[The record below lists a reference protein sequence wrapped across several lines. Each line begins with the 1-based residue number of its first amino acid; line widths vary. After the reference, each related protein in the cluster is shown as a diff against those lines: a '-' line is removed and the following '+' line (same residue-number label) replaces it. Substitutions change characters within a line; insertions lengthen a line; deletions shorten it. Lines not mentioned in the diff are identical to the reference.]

1 MKLILPVDARNNK
14 YIGIL
19 LATIAAVIWA
29 GNFVIAR
36 GVNQQIPPI
45 TLAFFRWSLATLLM
59 LPIALKKFRSELR
72 ILKKHKSYL
81 FWVALSG
88 ITLFNTCLYISGH
101 YTTAINMALISTT
114 SSPIFATSLAI
125 LFIGERINKYRFM
138 GMMVCLSGVLLLISK
153 GSLQTLL
160 SFTFSLGDLWALA
173 GAFSFAVYN
182 VLVRKK
188 PATISATTFLLA
200 IFGLGT
206 MLILPGF
213 LLEQTSA
220 APIVWNKAL
229 VMSLI
234 YLGAGTSVISFLCWN
249 AAIKRIGAG
258 TTVLFG
264 NLIPIISTI
273 EAVVFLNEPF
283 QQIHMIS
290 AGIVIAGLILANTRQ
305 HHHQHV

>member
-1 MKLILPVDARNNK
+1 MILLVDARNNK

-29 GNFVIAR
+29 GNFVVAR
-36 GVNQQIPPI
+36 GVNQQIAPI

-59 LPIALKKFRSELR
+59 LPIALKKFRSELH

-81 FWVALSG
+81 FWVALTG

-138 GMMVCLSGVLLLISK
+138 GMLVCLSGVLLLISK

-160 SFTFSLGDLWALA
+160 SFSFSLGDLWALA

>member
-1 MKLILPVDARNNK
+1 MDARNNR

-19 LATIAAVIWA
+19 LATVAAIIWA

-45 TLAFFRWSLATLLM
+45 TLAFFRWSLATVLM
-59 LPIALKKFRSELR
+59 LPIAYKAFTKEWH
-72 ILKKHKSYL
+72 ILKKHVAYL
-81 FWVALSG
+81 FWVSLSG
-88 ITLFNTCLYISGH
+88 IAIFNTCLYISGH

-114 SSPIFATSLAI
+114 SSPIFATIFAI
-125 LFIGERINKYRFM
+125 IFIGERINAFRLT
-138 GMMVCLSGVLLLISK
+138 GMLVCLLGVLLLISK
-153 GSLQTLL
+153 GSLQTLM
-160 SFTFSLGDLWALA
+160 SFTFSIGDLWALA
-173 GAFSFAVYN
+173 GAIAFAVYN

-200 IFGLGT
+200 IFGLGSL
-206 MLILPGF
+206 LILPGF
-213 LLEQTSA
+213 LIEQVSA
-220 APIVWNKAL
+220 APIVWNNSL

-234 YLGAGTSVISFLCWN
+234 YLGAGTSVVSFLCWN

-273 EAVVFLNEPF
+273 EAVLFLHEPF
-283 QQIHMIS
+283 QKIHMIS
-290 AGIVIAGLILANTRQ
+290 AGIVIFGLILANSGQ
-305 HHHQHV
+305 HKKQSQHV

>member
-1 MKLILPVDARNNK
+1 MILLVDARNNK

-36 GVNQQIPPI
+36 GVNQQIAPI

-59 LPIALKKFRSELR
+59 LPIALKKFRSELH

-81 FWVALSG
+81 FWVALTG

-114 SSPIFATSLAI
+114 SSPIFATTLAI

-220 APIVWNKAL
+220 APIIWNKAL

>member
-1 MKLILPVDARNNK
+1 LILLVESSKNRN
-14 YIGIL
+14 IGIL
-19 LATIAAVIWA
+19 LATLAAIIWA

-45 TLAFFRWSLATLLM
+45 TLAFCRWSLATLLM
-59 LPIALKKFRSELR
+59 LPIAFKKFRSELH
-72 ILKKHKSYL
+72 IIKKHKAYL

-88 ITLFNTCLYISGH
+88 ITLFNTFLYISGH

-114 SSPIFATSLAI
+114 SSPIFATTLAI

-138 GMMVCLSGVLLLISK
+138 GMLVCLSGVLLLISK

-188 PATISATTFLLA
+188 PATISATTFLLS

-206 MLILPGF
+206 ILILPGF
-213 LLEQTSA
+213 LIEQTSA
-220 APIVWNKAL
+220 APIVWNNTL

-273 EAVVFLNEPF
+273 EAVIFLNEPF
-283 QQIHMIS
+283 RQIHMIS
-290 AGIVIAGLILANTRQ
+290 AGIVIIGLILANTRQ
-305 HHHQHV
+305 HHH

>member
-1 MKLILPVDARNNK
+1 VDARNNK

-19 LATIAAVIWA
+19 LATIAAIIWA

-59 LPIALKKFRSELR
+59 LPIAFNKFRSELH

-114 SSPIFATSLAI
+114 SSPIFATTLAI
-125 LFIGERINKYRFM
+125 LFIGERINKYRLM

-153 GSLQTLL
+153 GSFQTLL
-160 SFTFSLGDLWALA
+160 SFTFSVGDLWALA

-206 MLILPGF
+206 ILILPGF
-213 LLEQTSA
+213 LIEQTSA
-220 APIVWNKAL
+220 APIVWNNAL

-234 YLGAGTSVISFLCWN
+234 YLGAGTSVISFMCWN

-273 EAVVFLNEPF
+273 EAVIFLNEPF
-283 QQIHMIS
+283 RQIHMIS
-290 AGIVIAGLILANTRQ
+290 AGIVIIGLILANTRQ
-305 HHHQHV
+305 HHT

>member
-1 MKLILPVDARNNK
+1 MDARNNK

-19 LATIAAVIWA
+19 LATIAAIIWA

-59 LPIALKKFRSELR
+59 LPIAFNKFRSELH

-114 SSPIFATSLAI
+114 SSPIFATTLAI
-125 LFIGERINKYRFM
+125 LFIGERINKYRLM

-153 GSLQTLL
+153 GSFQTLL
-160 SFTFSLGDLWALA
+160 SFTFSVGDLWALA

-206 MLILPGF
+206 ILILPGF
-213 LLEQTSA
+213 LIEQTNA
-220 APIVWNKAL
+220 APIVWNNAL

-234 YLGAGTSVISFLCWN
+234 YLGAGTSVISFMCWN

-273 EAVVFLNEPF
+273 EAVIFLNEPF
-283 QQIHMIS
+283 KQIHMIS
-290 AGIVIAGLILANTRQ
+290 AGIVIIGLILANTRQ
-305 HHHQHV
+305 QHT

>member
-1 MKLILPVDARNNK
+1 MDARNNR

-19 LATIAAVIWA
+19 LATVAAIIWA

-45 TLAFFRWSLATLLM
+45 TLAFFRWSLATVLM
-59 LPIALKKFRSELR
+59 LPIAYKAFTKEWH
-72 ILKKHKSYL
+72 ILKKHVAYL
-81 FWVALSG
+81 FWVSLSG
-88 ITLFNTCLYISGH
+88 IAIFNTCLYISGH

-114 SSPIFATSLAI
+114 SSPIFATIFAI
-125 LFIGERINKYRFM
+125 IFIGERINAFRLT
-138 GMMVCLSGVLLLISK
+138 GMLVCLLGVLLLISK

-160 SFTFSLGDLWALA
+160 SFTFSIGDLWALA
-173 GAFSFAVYN
+173 GAIAFAVYN

-200 IFGLGT
+200 IFGLGSL
-206 MLILPGF
+206 LILPGF
-213 LLEQTSA
+213 LIEQVSA
-220 APIVWNKAL
+220 APIVWNNSL

-234 YLGAGTSVISFLCWN
+234 YLGAGTSVVSFLCWN

-273 EAVVFLNEPF
+273 EAVLFLHEPF
-283 QQIHMIS
+283 QKIHMIS
-290 AGIVIAGLILANTRQ
+290 AGIVIFGLILANSGQ
-305 HHHQHV
+305 HKKQSQHV

>member
-1 MKLILPVDARNNK
+1 MDARNNK

-19 LATIAAVIWA
+19 LATIAAIIWA

-59 LPIALKKFRSELR
+59 LPIAFNKFRSELH

-114 SSPIFATSLAI
+114 SSPIFATTLAI
-125 LFIGERINKYRFM
+125 LFIGERINKYRLM

-153 GSLQTLL
+153 GSFQTLL
-160 SFTFSLGDLWALA
+160 SFTFSVGDLWALA

-206 MLILPGF
+206 ILILPGF
-213 LLEQTSA
+213 LIEQTSA
-220 APIVWNKAL
+220 APIVWNNAL

-234 YLGAGTSVISFLCWN
+234 YLGAGTSVISFMCWN

-273 EAVVFLNEPF
+273 EAVIFLNEPF
-283 QQIHMIS
+283 RQIHMIS
-290 AGIVIAGLILANTRQ
+290 AGIVIIGLILANTRQ
-305 HHHQHV
+305 HHT

>member
-1 MKLILPVDARNNK
+1 MDARNNK

-36 GVNQQIPPI
+36 GVNQQIAPI

-59 LPIALKKFRSELR
+59 LPIALKKFRSEIH

-114 SSPIFATSLAI
+114 SSPIFATTLAI

-138 GMMVCLSGVLLLISK
+138 GMIVCLSGVLLLISK

>member
-1 MKLILPVDARNNK
+1 MILLVDARNNK

-59 LPIALKKFRSELR
+59 LPIALKKFRSEIH

-114 SSPIFATSLAI
+114 SSPIFATTLAI

-138 GMMVCLSGVLLLISK
+138 GMIVCLSGVLLLISK

>member
-1 MKLILPVDARNNK
+1 V
-14 YIGIL
+14 
-19 LATIAAVIWA
+19 
-29 GNFVIAR
+29 
-36 GVNQQIPPI
+36 
-45 TLAFFRWSLATLLM
+45 S
-59 LPIALKKFRSELR
+59 
-72 ILKKHKSYL
+72 
-81 FWVALSG
+81 LSG
-88 ITLFNTCLYISGH
+88 IALFNTCLYISGH

-114 SSPIFATSLAI
+114 SSPIFATTFAI
-125 LFIGERINKYRFM
+125 LFIGERINRFRLI
-138 GMMVCLSGVLLLISK
+138 GMLVCLSGVLLLISK

-173 GAFSFAVYN
+173 GAIAFAVYN

-206 MLILPGF
+206 ILIFPGF
-213 LLEQTSA
+213 LIEQTSA
-220 APIVWNKAL
+220 APIVWNNAL

-305 HHHQHV
+305 HNHQHV

>member
-1 MKLILPVDARNNK
+1 MDARKNR
-14 YIGIL
+14 YLGML
-19 LATIAAVIWA
+19 LATVAAIIWA

-45 TLAFFRWSLATLLM
+45 TLAFCRWSLATVLM
-59 LPIALKKFRSELR
+59 IPIAYTAFKKEWH
-72 ILKKHKSYL
+72 ILTKHKAYL
-81 FWVALSG
+81 FWVSLSG
-88 ITLFNTCLYISGH
+88 IALFNTCLYISGH

-114 SSPIFATSLAI
+114 SSPIFATTFAI
-125 LFIGERINKYRFM
+125 IFIGERINAFRLT
-138 GMMVCLSGVLLLISK
+138 GMLVCLSGVLLLISK

-160 SFTFSLGDLWALA
+160 SFTFSMGDLWALA
-173 GAFSFAVYN
+173 GAIAFAVYN

-206 MLILPGF
+206 LLILPGF
-213 LLEQTSA
+213 LMEQVNAT
-220 APIVWNKAL
+220 PIVWNNSL
-229 VMSLI
+229 VVSLI
-234 YLGAGTSVISFLCWN
+234 YLGAGTSVVSFLCWN

-273 EAVVFLNEPF
+273 EAVLFLNEPF
-283 QQIHMIS
+283 QKLHMIS
-290 AGIVIAGLILANTRQ
+290 AGIVIFGLILANSGQ
-305 HHHQHV
+305 HKKQSQHV

>member
-1 MKLILPVDARNNK
+1 MKLILLVDARKNK

-36 GVNQQIPPI
+36 GVNQQIAPI
-45 TLAFFRWSLATLLM
+45 TLAFFRWSLATILM
-59 LPIALKKFRSELR
+59 LPIALKKFRSEIH

-81 FWVALSG
+81 FWVALTG

-114 SSPIFATSLAI
+114 SSPIFATTLAI

-138 GMMVCLSGVLLLISK
+138 GMIVCLSGVLLLISK

-173 GAFSFAVYN
+173 GAFSFSVYN

>member
-1 MKLILPVDARNNK
+1 VDARNNK

-19 LATIAAVIWA
+19 LATIAAIIWA

-45 TLAFFRWSLATLLM
+45 TLAFFRWSLATVLM
-59 LPIALKKFRSELR
+59 LPIAFNKFRSELH

-114 SSPIFATSLAI
+114 SSPIFATTLAI
-125 LFIGERINKYRFM
+125 LFIGERINKYRLM

-153 GSLQTLL
+153 GSFQTLL
-160 SFTFSLGDLWALA
+160 SFTFSVGDLWALA

-206 MLILPGF
+206 ILILPGF
-213 LLEQTSA
+213 LIEQTNA
-220 APIVWNKAL
+220 APIVWNNAL

-234 YLGAGTSVISFLCWN
+234 YLGAGTSVISFMCWN

-273 EAVVFLNEPF
+273 EAVIFLNEPF
-283 QQIHMIS
+283 RQIHMIS
-290 AGIVIAGLILANTRQ
+290 AGIVIIGLILANTRQ
-305 HHHQHV
+305 HHS

>member
-1 MKLILPVDARNNK
+1 MILLVDARNNK

-59 LPIALKKFRSELR
+59 LPIALKKFKSEIH

-81 FWVALSG
+81 FWVALTG

-114 SSPIFATSLAI
+114 SSPIFATTLAI
-125 LFIGERINKYRFM
+125 LFIGERINKYRVM

>member
-1 MKLILPVDARNNK
+1 MDARNNK

-36 GVNQQIPPI
+36 GVNQQIAPI

-59 LPIALKKFRSELR
+59 LPIALKKFRSELH

-81 FWVALSG
+81 FWVALTG

-114 SSPIFATSLAI
+114 SSPIFATTLAI

>member
-1 MKLILPVDARNNK
+1 MDARNNK

-19 LATIAAVIWA
+19 LATIAAIIWA

-59 LPIALKKFRSELR
+59 LPIAFNKFRSELH

-114 SSPIFATSLAI
+114 SSPIFATTLAI
-125 LFIGERINKYRFM
+125 LFIGERINKYRLM

-153 GSLQTLL
+153 GSFQTLL
-160 SFTFSLGDLWALA
+160 SFTFSVGDLWALA

-206 MLILPGF
+206 ILILPGF
-213 LLEQTSA
+213 LIEQTNA
-220 APIVWNKAL
+220 APIVWNNAL

-234 YLGAGTSVISFLCWN
+234 YLGAGTSVISFMCWN

-273 EAVVFLNEPF
+273 EAVIFLNEPF
-283 QQIHMIS
+283 RQIHMIS
-290 AGIVIAGLILANTRQ
+290 AGIVIIGLILANTRQ
-305 HHHQHV
+305 HHS

>member
-1 MKLILPVDARNNK
+1 
-14 YIGIL
+14 
-19 LATIAAVIWA
+19 
-29 GNFVIAR
+29 
-36 GVNQQIPPI
+36 
-45 TLAFFRWSLATLLM
+45 M
-59 LPIALKKFRSELR
+59 LPIAFNKFRSELH

-114 SSPIFATSLAI
+114 SSPIFATTLAI
-125 LFIGERINKYRFM
+125 LFIGERINKYRLM

-153 GSLQTLL
+153 GSFQTLL
-160 SFTFSLGDLWALA
+160 SFTFSVGDLWALA

-206 MLILPGF
+206 ILILPGF
-213 LLEQTSA
+213 LIEQTNA
-220 APIVWNKAL
+220 APIVWNNAL

-234 YLGAGTSVISFLCWN
+234 YLGAGTSVISFMCWN

-273 EAVVFLNEPF
+273 EAVIFLNEPF
-283 QQIHMIS
+283 RQIHMIS
-290 AGIVIAGLILANTRQ
+290 AGIVIIGLILANTRQ
-305 HHHQHV
+305 HHS

>member
-1 MKLILPVDARNNK
+1 MILLVDARNNK

-36 GVNQQIPPI
+36 GVNQQIAPI

-59 LPIALKKFRSELR
+59 LPIALKKFRSELH

-81 FWVALSG
+81 FWVALTG

-114 SSPIFATSLAI
+114 SSPIFATTLAI

>member
-1 MKLILPVDARNNK
+1 MDARNNR

-19 LATIAAVIWA
+19 LATVAAIIWA

-45 TLAFFRWSLATLLM
+45 TLAFFRWSLATVLM
-59 LPIALKKFRSELR
+59 LPIAYKAFTKEWH
-72 ILKKHKSYL
+72 ILKKHKAYL
-81 FWVALSG
+81 FWVSLSG
-88 ITLFNTCLYISGH
+88 IAIFNTCLYISGH

-114 SSPIFATSLAI
+114 SSPIFATIFAI
-125 LFIGERINKYRFM
+125 IFIGERINAFRLT
-138 GMMVCLSGVLLLISK
+138 GMLVCLLGVLLLISK
-153 GSLQTLL
+153 GSLQTLM
-160 SFTFSLGDLWALA
+160 SFTFSIGDLWALA
-173 GAFSFAVYN
+173 GAIAFAVYN

-200 IFGLGT
+200 IFGLGSL
-206 MLILPGF
+206 LILPGF
-213 LLEQTSA
+213 LIEQVSA
-220 APIVWNKAL
+220 APIVWNNSL

-234 YLGAGTSVISFLCWN
+234 YLGAGTSVVSFLCWN

-273 EAVVFLNEPF
+273 EAVLFLHEPF
-283 QQIHMIS
+283 QKIHMIS
-290 AGIVIAGLILANTRQ
+290 AGIVIFGLILANSGQ
-305 HHHQHV
+305 HKKQSQHV

>member
-1 MKLILPVDARNNK
+1 VDARNNK

-19 LATIAAVIWA
+19 LATIAAIIWA

-59 LPIALKKFRSELR
+59 LPIAFNKFRSELH

-114 SSPIFATSLAI
+114 SSPIFATTLAI
-125 LFIGERINKYRFM
+125 LFIGERINKYRLM

-153 GSLQTLL
+153 GSFQTLL
-160 SFTFSLGDLWALA
+160 SFTFSVGDLWALA

-200 IFGLGT
+200 IFGLGAI
-206 MLILPGF
+206 LILPGF
-213 LLEQTSA
+213 LIEQTSA
-220 APIVWNKAL
+220 APIVWNNAL

-234 YLGAGTSVISFLCWN
+234 YLGAGTSVISFMCWN

-273 EAVVFLNEPF
+273 EAVIFLNEPF
-283 QQIHMIS
+283 RQIHMIS
-290 AGIVIAGLILANTRQ
+290 AGIVIIGLILANTRQ
-305 HHHQHV
+305 HHT